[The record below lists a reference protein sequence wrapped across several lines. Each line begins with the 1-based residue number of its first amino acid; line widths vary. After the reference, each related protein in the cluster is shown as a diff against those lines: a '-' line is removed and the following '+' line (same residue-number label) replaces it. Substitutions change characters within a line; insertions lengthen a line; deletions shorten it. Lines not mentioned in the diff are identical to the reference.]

1 MILQNGIE
9 HLRDPFIL
17 VENGVY
23 YAYGTGIDT
32 GSWASSVWD
41 LYINKSGRL
50 DGEWKHSE
58 KPVYIN
64 PPHAVQDHWAPEVHK
79 YKGRFYMFATYRS
92 DLTEHHGCTILRADS
107 PEGPFAEITD
117 GTITP
122 RDWDSIDGT
131 LYVDKAGTPWMIFV
145 HEWTS
150 TDDGV
155 GRMAAAKLSE
165 DLTHFV
171 SEPVELFRGDAPSWA
186 AGKITDGC
194 FLYDTVDGNLL
205 MLWSNF
211 DMEGKY
217 CVGIAHSENGKVDG
231 TWIQEP
237 ELLFS
242 SKMTGNCDGGHGM
255 IFKAL
260 DGNLYLSIHSPNDP
274 AFYKQPEKMIFVPVK
289 EQNGTLVC
297 EV

>member
-1 MILQNGIE
+1 
-9 HLRDPFIL
+9 
-17 VENGVY
+17 
-23 YAYGTGIDT
+23 
-32 GSWASSVWD
+32 
-41 LYINKSGRL
+41 
-50 DGEWKHSE
+50 
-58 KPVYIN
+58 
-64 PPHAVQDHWAPEVHK
+64 
-79 YKGRFYMFATYRS
+79 
-92 DLTEHHGCTILRADS
+92 
-107 PEGPFAEITD
+107 
-117 GTITP
+117 
-122 RDWDSIDGT
+122 
-131 LYVDKAGTPWMIFV
+131 
-145 HEWTS
+145 
-150 TDDGV
+150 
-155 GRMAAAKLSE
+155 MAAAKLSE

-186 AGKITDGC
+186 ADKITDGC

-211 DMEGKY
+211 DMQGKY
-217 CVGIAHSENGKVDG
+217 CVGIAHSENGKVYG